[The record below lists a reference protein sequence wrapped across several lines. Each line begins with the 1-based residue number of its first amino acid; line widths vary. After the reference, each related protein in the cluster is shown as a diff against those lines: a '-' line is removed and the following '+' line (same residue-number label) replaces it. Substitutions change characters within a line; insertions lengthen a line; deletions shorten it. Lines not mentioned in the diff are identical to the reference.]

1 MKLQAYKLGDK
12 GIRIAVLADLHNKP
26 YARILAQTRQLQPD
40 IIVVPGDVTFM
51 ADGCH
56 RVQGFLSGCSK
67 IAPTYLSLGNHDDLR
82 VIRHLSEDVTLLE
95 DSFVDIAL
103 RGLEMRI
110 GGLSSPPSHMGI
122 PACRKPNT
130 AWLADFCRTDKK
142 KILLCHQPEFYPRY
156 LKDMDV
162 DLVLAGHAHGGQW
175 RIPFTD
181 QGVYAPGQGLLPKLT
196 GGIFD
201 DRLVIS
207 RGISNS
213 VWIPRFFN
221 PREILLVQL

>member
-1 MKLQAYKLGDK
+1 MKLHAYKLGDK

-26 YARILAQTRQLQPD
+26 YARILSRTRQLQPD
-40 IIVVPGDVTFM
+40 IIAVPGDVTFM
-51 ADGCH
+51 VNGYH
-56 RVQGFLSGCSK
+56 RVQGFLSGCSQ
-67 IAPTYLSLGNHDDLR
+67 IAPTYLSLGNHDDPDIL
-82 VIRHLSEDVTLLE
+82 RHLSKDVTFLE
-95 DSFVDIAL
+95 DSFVDITL
-103 RGLEMRI
+103 RGLELRI
-110 GGLSSPPSHMGI
+110 GGLSSQPSHMGI
-122 PACRKPNT
+122 PACREPNT
-130 AWLADFCRTDKK
+130 GWLADFCRTEKK

-156 LKDMDV
+156 LVDMNV

-201 DRLVIS
+201 ERLVIS
-207 RGISNS
+207 RGVSNS

-221 PREILLVQL
+221 PREILLVEL